1 MKMTLSITDFKNLSH
16 LRVKYQDRNHACSDL
31 RPVCALDTE
40 TDENGNIT
48 VLADSTGN
56 YLELADITPEKVIK
70 FLFSKRYQ
78 GSWNFF
84 YNVTFDAEVILKIFG
99 DLLYDYKRTRT
110 LTFHYGDYTIEYIP
124 AKKIAVRKGHHSA
137 VFFDIA
143 QYYHQS
149 LENAYLNNIGKL
161 PDWYIKAKKQR
172 SHYTRKFYTKY
183 SKKVR
188 TYCIQ
193 DCVFTKELAE
203 HWIQNFHNAFG
214 FNPNDSYHQ
223 VTWQKKF

>member
-1 MKMTLSITDFKNLSH
+1 MRYGRIPWITDFKNLSN
-16 LRVKYQDRNHACSDL
+16 LRIKHQDRNHACSEL
-31 RPVCALDTE
+31 RPVYALDTE
-40 TDENGNIT
+40 TDENGDIT
-48 VLADSTGN
+48 ILADNAGN
-56 YLELADITPEKVIK
+56 YLELDDVTPEKIIK

-110 LTFHYGDYTIEYIP
+110 LKFHYQGYTIDYIS
-124 AKKIAVRKGHHSA
+124 AKKIAIRKGHHSA

-149 LENAYLNNIGKL
+149 LDKAYQNNIGEL
-161 PDWYIKAKKQR
+161 PEWYIKAKKQR
-172 SHYTRKFYTKY
+172 SYYTRKYYQKY
-183 SKKVR
+183 PKKVR

-193 DCVFTKELAE
+193 DCIFTKELSE
-203 HWIQNFHNAFG
+203 HCIELSNL
-214 FNPNDSYHQ
+214 
-223 VTWQKKF
+223 